1 MEKIYEP
8 NDSFDFLKMT
18 LLSPSSMPGGNYFIK
33 FRINDGPLYIQPP
46 KCVSKSAIFKSGKK
60 HYCDLMF
67 SNENED
73 FIRWMEN
80 LENYCQKKIF
90 DHRSKWFE
98 TELDEH
104 DIENSFTSPLKIF
117 KSGKFYISRTNV
129 PTMLGKCSLKIYNED
144 EHEVDIE
151 TIKENTNVITIL
163 EIQGIKCSS
172 KNFQIEIEI
181 KQMMV
186 FKQNNLFEKCIFT
199 QNNPRTEGFTTGN
212 IPDDSAF
219 ADDSAN
225 ATPSFTSSLA
235 SQYERKATSPSLVTE
250 VFCAGSL
257 REPVGG
263 PERPSTLHRLSGDA
277 EEQNLRCNPLFI
289 PDSETNVETS
299 ATKVSEEDVVY
310 DTDIFISDDSTNV
323 TSSPSFTPVNTP
335 EQTNLTTK
343 ETYSDSKDILEVDMN
358 IDDLPNIDT
367 VYIKKRNDIY
377 YQMYK
382 EAKRKAKMA
391 RDLAISS
398 YLEAKHIKNTY
409 MLENEDS
416 DSDFDEESFDNME

>member
-8 NDSFDFLKMT
+8 NDSFDFSKLS

-33 FRINDGPLYIQPP
+33 FRINDYPLYIQPP
-46 KCVSKSAIFKSGKK
+46 KCVSKSSIFKSGKK

-67 SNENED
+67 TNENED

-80 LENYCQKKIF
+80 LENYCQKKIY
-90 DHRSKWFE
+90 DHRTKWFE

-181 KQMMV
+181 KQMMM

-199 QNNPRTEGFTTGN
+199 APNSSRVEQNMDEIKPTN
-212 IPDDSAF
+212 
-219 ADDSAN
+219 
-225 ATPSFTSSLA
+225 
-235 SQYERKATSPSLVTE
+235 E
-250 VFCAGSL
+250 VKRIETNC
-257 REPVGG
+257 
-263 PERPSTLHRLSGDA
+263 DA
-277 EEQNLRCNPLFI
+277 EESFL
-289 PDSETNVETS
+289 
-299 ATKVSEEDVVY
+299 
-310 DTDIFISDDSTNV
+310 DSTTRISAGNPV
-323 TSSPSFTPVNTP
+323 LNGRDNTNIELVISEIDEGNISLEKQNTSIHGTDEDIVHDTETFAPDPNNEGRSSELLSDPVITEQINNTVD
-335 EQTNLTTK
+335 EIIISSENS
-343 ETYSDSKDILEVDMN
+343 EIYGDSKDILEVNMN
-358 IDDLPNIDT
+358 VDDLPNDDT
-367 VYIKKRNDIY
+367 IFIKKRNDIY